1 MIVMISKFKI
11 HPFISI
17 MLISLVLG
25 IAAGIPIV
33 DKVGK
38 TERLFRVWPLSLAR
52 ASPEP
57 SHPSV
62 S

>member
-1 MIVMISKFKI
+1 MTGLPLILLFVLAIVVMIVMISKFKI

-33 DKVGK
+33 D
-38 TERLFRVWPLSLAR
+38 
-52 ASPEP
+52 
-57 SHPSV
+57 
-62 S
+62 